1 MTSPSP
7 SELAAQLK
15 KLGFRVLPDQLED
28 FLARAKK
35 GRWSTRAAL
44 AEMARLEE
52 IERSRRSLE
61 RRLGNAQIGRAHV

>member
-28 FLARAKK
+28 FLGRAKK
-35 GRWSTRAAL
+35 GRWSTRSGL
-44 AEMARLEE
+44 AYSGETGHPFRGKWPPG
-52 IERSRRSLE
+52 RSEASL
-61 RRLGNAQIGRAHV
+61 GIS

>member
-28 FLARAKK
+28 FLGRAKNPGK
-35 GRWSTRAAL
+35 VATRS
-44 AEMARLEE
+44 
-52 IERSRRSLE
+52 ERSDAGDFMMCQVAVLSQCNFD
-61 RRLGNAQIGRAHV
+61 RLAL